1 MPASMVA
8 KAAVQPGGRKI
19 SRTGAPAHALTL
31 GVLRTLA
38 GLVTAVLLALDLAWI
53 ARQHPALSQCRA
65 QGLRSGHQ
73 RARDP
78 MAYGFGLR
86 RDPATAHAHDYV
98 VVALGLGEFEGIE
111 DFHARGISR
120 KIDLERT
127 LVDAD
132 GHGTGKEPHPRDR
145 GLAFA
150 DRPDFLLVCHL
161 ASFPFGALPV
171 QIFICCGCWAACG

>member
-19 SRTGAPAHALTL
+19 SRTGAPARALTL

-53 ARQHPALSQCRA
+53 ARQHPALSQGRA

-78 MAYGFGLR
+78 MADGLRLR
-86 RDPATAHAHDYV
+86 RDPAAAHAHDYV
-98 VVALGLGEFEGIE
+98 VVALGLGQFKGLE
-111 DFHARGISR
+111 DFHARGVTR

-127 LVDAD
+127 LVNAD
-132 GHGTGKEPHPRDR
+132 GPGAGKKPHPRDR
-145 GLAFA
+145 GLSLA

-161 ASFPFGALPV
+161 ASFPLGASPV
-171 QIFICCGCWAACG
+171 QIFICWGC